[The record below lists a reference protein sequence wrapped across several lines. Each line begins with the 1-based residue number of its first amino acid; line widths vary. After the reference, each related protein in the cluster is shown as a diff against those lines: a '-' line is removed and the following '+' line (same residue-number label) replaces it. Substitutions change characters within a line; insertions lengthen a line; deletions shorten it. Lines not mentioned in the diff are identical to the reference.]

1 MESGLRYGKAS
12 AYQSVA
18 AWSSVAEDDP
28 QRLILMLYD
37 GALERI
43 AAARGCMGQGL
54 VTEKSELISRA
65 LAIVGELRGTLDL
78 VRGGTIAAHLDD
90 LYEYVARRLVE
101 ANAGNRPELLDE
113 ASSLLREL
121 RLAWSAI
128 AAGAAHS
135 PG

>member
-1 MESGLRYGKAS
+1 MQTGLRYGKAG

-18 AWSSVAEDDP
+18 AWSSTATDDP

-43 AAARGCMGQGL
+43 ASARGCMSHGL
-54 VTEKSELISRA
+54 VSEKTELLTRA

-78 VRGGTIAAHLDD
+78 VRGGAIAAHLDD
-90 LYEYVARRLVE
+90 LYEYISRRLVE

-121 RLAWSAI
+121 RSAWGTLAANP
-128 AAGAAHS
+128 ARPPA
-135 PG
+135 